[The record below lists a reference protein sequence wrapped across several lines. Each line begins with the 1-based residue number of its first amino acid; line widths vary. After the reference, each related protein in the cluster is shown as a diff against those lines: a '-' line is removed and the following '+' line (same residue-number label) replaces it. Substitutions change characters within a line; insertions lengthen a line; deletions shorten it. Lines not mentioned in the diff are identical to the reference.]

1 MRALFIKH
9 ACLFVLVSGLHPWP
23 APPYRAPSTQ
33 RSRGI
38 YVTVLIYPAP
48 ARLRLVELGGPVS
61 SPGQRYKLS
70 LREAD
75 GFETLDRIEYVE
87 SGVRLSK
94 GCYLFRRR
102 PVFVETVSPR
112 LVRFADPH
120 FPFDATWSRVVRA
133 GKVGPIAIVRLGDP
147 PPYAHVFIPLV
158 GAWHVSGWVPG
169 AVSREPVFTEEG
181 EFTGQYTEHRLI
193 TTILN
198 EDSIDRR
205 GIARYVAQGAAPCPG
220 GP

>member
-1 MRALFIKH
+1 MRVPFIKQ
-9 ACLFVLVSGLHPWP
+9 ASLFVLVSWLLPWSS
-23 APPYRAPSTQ
+23 PPCRAPSTQ
-33 RSRGI
+33 RSRQMR
-38 YVTVLIYPAP
+38 VTVRVYPAP
-48 ARLRLVELGGPVS
+48 VRLRLVELGGPVS
-61 SPGQRYKLS
+61 SPGHRYKVS
-70 LREAD
+70 MREAD
-75 GFETLDRIEYVE
+75 GFETLDQIEYVE

-94 GCYLFRRR
+94 GCYLFRQR

-120 FPFDATWSRVVRA
+120 FPFDTTWSHVVRT

-147 PPYAHVFIPLV
+147 PPYAHTFIPLV
-158 GAWHVSGWVPG
+158 GAWHVSGFIPG

-181 EFTGQYTEHRLI
+181 EFTGQYTEHRLM